1 MVPIGLSVA
10 VAVLLAKAPTVKLLL
25 SWRGAGRTRD
35 RAPAVWNTA
44 VRMPW
49 FGVVWG
55 CQSGIVAGP
64 TTVGI
69 FLLVTGKSLL
79 TGLGMLIAGVL
90 GGLAGLVA
98 IAFLMELGLRPMLE
112 DVARCLPPEFEP
124 GARAW
129 RLQAKALAPL
139 PLVTLFS
146 ALAVGAYVDL
156 VARGFFRLI
165 LAVGI
170 ALATIAVAGF
180 VFWVVNRSL
189 LDPLDDLLAATRRVA
204 EGDITTPVARVTA
217 DELGALA
224 SGFNRMLGQLRRHE
238 QDLHESRARIVVAAD
253 EARRR
258 VERDLHDGAQ
268 QHLVL
273 LNLKLGLLVRR
284 IADDAETVKLVEELR
299 EDLHRAQTELR
310 ALAHG
315 IYPQVLSSDGLGAA
329 LREAAATAAI
339 PTEASV
345 DGIGRH
351 RPELEAAVYF
361 CCLEALQ
368 NAAKHAG
375 EGATARILLSENDG
389 AFRFEVVDTGAGF
402 DAAAA
407 AESSGLQGMTDRIGA
422 IGGELSVHSDPTRGT
437 RVTGSVPV
445 G

>member
-1 MVPIGLSVA
+1 
-10 VAVLLAKAPTVKLLL
+10 
-25 SWRGAGRTRD
+25 
-35 RAPAVWNTA
+35 
-44 VRMPW
+44 
-49 FGVVWG
+49 
-55 CQSGIVAGP
+55 
-64 TTVGI
+64 
-69 FLLVTGKSLL
+69 
-79 TGLGMLIAGVL
+79 
-90 GGLAGLVA
+90 
-98 IAFLMELGLRPMLE
+98 
-112 DVARCLPPEFEP
+112 
-124 GARAW
+124 
-129 RLQAKALAPL
+129 
-139 PLVTLFS
+139 
-146 ALAVGAYVDL
+146 
-156 VARGFFRLI
+156 
-165 LAVGI
+165 
-170 ALATIAVAGF
+170 
-180 VFWVVNRSL
+180 
-189 LDPLDDLLAATRRVA
+189 
-204 EGDITTPVARVTA
+204 
-217 DELGALA
+217 
-224 SGFNRMLGQLRRHE
+224 
-238 QDLHESRARIVVAAD
+238 
-253 EARRR
+253 
-258 VERDLHDGAQ
+258 
-268 QHLVL
+268 VL